1 MYPENYLLYLQIILF
16 LFITPGS
23 PRVLIVSYSM
33 IYGAKKSAWTAL
45 GDITANSIQMIVVT
59 FIIGSLLL
67 AYPKIMI
74 IMKWLGIIYLTYLA
88 YELFYAKVKNF
99 SSSNKEITKT
109 NISLFRDGFLVA
121 GLSPKALI
129 FFGAI
134 FPNFMNFQGNY
145 ISQFIILAITYVV
158 LDFITLM
165 TYGLGAQ
172 KISIW
177 LQANPKTINVIS
189 AAALL
194 IIAFITGFV
203 RF

>member
-1 MYPENYLLYLQIILF
+1 
-16 LFITPGS
+16 
-23 PRVLIVSYSM
+23 
-33 IYGAKKSAWTAL
+33 
-45 GDITANSIQMIVVT
+45 
-59 FIIGSLLL
+59 
-67 AYPKIMI
+67 
-74 IMKWLGIIYLTYLA
+74 
-88 YELFYAKVKNF
+88 
-99 SSSNKEITKT
+99 
-109 NISLFRDGFLVA
+109 
-121 GLSPKALI
+121 
-129 FFGAI
+129 
-134 FPNFMNFQGNY
+134 MNFQGNY

>member
-33 IYGAKKSAWTAL
+33 TYGVKKSAWVAF

-59 FIIGSLLL
+59 FIIGSVLL
-67 AYPKIMI
+67 AYPQIMI
-74 IMKWLGIIYLTYLA
+74 IMKWLGVIYLTYLA
-88 YELFYAKVKNF
+88 YELFRSKVKNF
-99 SSSNKEITKT
+99 SSSNEKIAKT
-109 NISLFRDGFLVA
+109 NISFFRDGFLVA

-134 FPNFMNFQGNY
+134 FPNFINFEGNY

-165 TYGLGAQ
+165 IYGLGAQ

-177 LQANPKTINVIS
+177 LQANPKTINIVS

>member
-1 MYPENYLLYLQIILF
+1 MFPENYLLYLQIILF

-33 IYGAKKSAWTAL
+33 AFGVNKSAWTAF

-59 FIIGSLLL
+59 FIIGSILL
-67 AYPKIMI
+67 AYPQIMI
-74 IMKWLGIIYLTYLA
+74 IMKWLGVMYLTYLA
-88 YELFYAKVKNF
+88 YELFRAKVKNF
-99 SSSNKEITKT
+99 SSSNEKIAKT
-109 NISLFRDGFLVA
+109 NMSFFRDGFLVA

-134 FPNFMNFQGNY
+134 FPNFMNFEGNY
-145 ISQFIILAITYVV
+145 ISQFIILGITYVV
-158 LDFITLM
+158 LDFTTLM
-165 TYGLGAQ
+165 IYGLGAQ

-177 LQANPKTINVIS
+177 LQANPKTINIVS

-194 IIAFITGFV
+194 VIAFITGFV
-203 RF
+203 KF

>member
-1 MYPENYLLYLQIILF
+1 MFPENYLLYLQIILF

-33 IYGAKKSAWTAL
+33 TYGVKKSAWTAL

-134 FPNFMNFQGNY
+134 FPNFMNFEDNY
-145 ISQFIILAITYVV
+145 ISQFIILGITYVV

-165 TYGLGAQ
+165 IYGLGAQ
-172 KISIW
+172 KISVW
-177 LQANPKTINVIS
+177 LQANPKTINIVS
-189 AAALL
+189 ASALL
-194 IIAFITGFV
+194 IIALITAFLT
-203 RF
+203 F